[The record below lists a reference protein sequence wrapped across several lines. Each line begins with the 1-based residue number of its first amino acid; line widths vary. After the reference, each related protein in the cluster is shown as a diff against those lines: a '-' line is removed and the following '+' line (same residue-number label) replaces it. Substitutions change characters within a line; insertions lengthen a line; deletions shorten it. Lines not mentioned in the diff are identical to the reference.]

1 MSARFIGLSTL
12 FMVVIV
18 ISGCS
23 NLMGG
28 LRRDLNDEPE
38 YAEGPI
44 TGGVWP
50 ERGFLAESMGENGFG
65 RDRYAMADGRGRGPA
80 SFGNGDDPGAP
91 REGSWVG
98 GAREEQNNRDRVRGG
113 EDGGEEVSF
122 NAQPNNPPASKRKYK
137 SGNRATRADFI
148 DESPNEGSLWAS
160 DGQTNYYFTK
170 NKIRGIGDIVNLNI
184 ENEVLRDMT
193 LEVKRSL
200 NNSEKAKEVAIA
212 QDKLRAEALNPPP
225 ANPQANGAAG
235 ANNATNATVNG
246 AATTNAQNRA
256 PAATSMSGE
265 PQVRQATLADIDLK
279 SALEIKE
286 GDQVLSEIVE
296 RYPNGNYKIRG
307 TKRIPYKN
315 GAPRLMTITGIV
327 KGSDIGEDDIV
338 KSSKLYEYRLEA
350 LR

>member
-1 MSARFIGLSTL
+1 M
-12 FMVVIV
+12 
-18 ISGCS
+18 ISNRQGFLPLILLAVAVTGCS
-23 NLMGG
+23 NMMGG

-38 YAEGPI
+38 YAEGPV

-65 RDRYAMADGRGRGPA
+65 RDRYAAPDNRGRGPA
-80 SFGNGDDPGAP
+80 SDDPGAP

-98 GAREEQNNRDRVRGG
+98 GAREDQNNRDRVRGAD
-113 EDGGEEVSF
+113 DGGDEVSF
-122 NAQPNNPPASKRKYK
+122 NPNPNNPPASKKKYK
-137 SGNRATRADFI
+137 NGNRATRSDFI

-184 ENEVLRDMT
+184 ESEVLRDMT
-193 LEVKRSL
+193 LEVKRTL
-200 NNSEKAKEVAIA
+200 NGTEKAKEVAIA
-212 QDKLRAEALNPPP
+212 QDKLRAEAMGVAAP
-225 ANPQANGAAG
+225 AQG
-235 ANNATNATVNG
+235 NG
-246 AATTNAQNRA
+246 AATAANGNANANGAGGANGQNRA
-256 PAATSMSGE
+256 PAAQSASVLNSNGSE

-279 SALEIKE
+279 TALEIKE

-327 KGSDIGEDDIV
+327 KGTDIGEDDIV